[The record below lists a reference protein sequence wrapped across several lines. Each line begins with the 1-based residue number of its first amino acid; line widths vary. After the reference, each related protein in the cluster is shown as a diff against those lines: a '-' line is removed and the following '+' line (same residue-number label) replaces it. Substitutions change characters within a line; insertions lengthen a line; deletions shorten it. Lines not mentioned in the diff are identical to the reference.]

1 MTMKSDRRYKIITA
15 VVVVVAIAWPV
26 ASKFWPKKM
35 EGAPGDVF
43 MRYKDNA
50 AIESSYVWDY
60 KLNDTLR
67 IAVTLLEAKDEAS
80 WETLVNDFGMPPS
93 LAGVEDAENEC
104 STVFRLAPRD
114 NPYGNITEAHDD
126 DCVVAISK
134 SMRSI
139 CVFDTRNEGQVEAVL
154 TRKVKDME

>member
-1 MTMKSDRRYKIITA
+1 MKSDRRYKIIT
-15 VVVVVAIAWPV
+15 VVVVVLAIALPV
-26 ASKFWPKKM
+26 ASKLWHKKM

-43 MRYKDNA
+43 MRYKDST
-50 AIESSYVWDY
+50 AIDVSYVGGF

-67 IAVTLLEAKDEAS
+67 IAVTLLEAKDDAA
-80 WETLVNDFGMPPS
+80 WETLTNDFDMPTS
-93 LAGVEDAENEC
+93 LAAAEDEENEC
-104 STVFRLAPRD
+104 STVFRLAPRN
-114 NPYGNITEAHDD
+114 NPYGNITEPHDD

-154 TRKVKDME
+154 ARKVKDME